1 MYIDT
6 VQCKYLY
13 TCIYTYIWLYI
24 NNIYIYTLY
33 TLYIYNIF
41 IDSWALSHLHL
52 ASLFSGAVG
61 RGDHGA
67 VVLLCLGS
75 SELLRRALVEEGHRQ
90 WDADDAQHPFVRFF
104 FCVVFRGHIYS
115 MCIYI
120 YIFKLKQ
127 SDFPLKYSG
136 FLLKKPWNI
145 FLTCSFFRLEWG
157 DNHTY
162 QVETSGKLSHTWL
175 VALSMHYRCAYS
187 IPKERH
193 SDRLDDCQN

>member
-1 MYIDT
+1 MHVYKTRIHIYYMYIDT

-13 TCIYTYIWLYI
+13 IWLYI
-24 NNIYIYTLY
+24 NNIYIHTLY
-33 TLYIYNIF
+33 TLYIYTVYNIF

-104 FCVVFRGHIYS
+104 LCVVFRGNIYN
-115 MCIYI
+115 MCI

-127 SDFPLKYSG
+127 SDLPLKYSG

-145 FLTCSFFRLEWG
+145 FLTCSFF
-157 DNHTY
+157 
-162 QVETSGKLSHTWL
+162 
-175 VALSMHYRCAYS
+175 
-187 IPKERH
+187 
-193 SDRLDDCQN
+193 